1 MHAWILLSIAI
12 LFEVAGTTAMK
23 FSSGFLYFW
32 PSVLLFTF
40 YALAFIALTLALKKL
55 DLSIAYAIWAG
66 VGTLLITFI
75 GFYFFSEDIS
85 LLKIIFLSL
94 IIIGV
99 VGLRLTT

>member
-23 FSSGFLYFW
+23 FSGGFSYFW
-32 PSVLLFTF
+32 PSVMLFAF

-66 VGTLLITFI
+66 VGTLLITLI

-85 LLKIIFLSL
+85 SLKIIFLGL

-99 VGLRLTT
+99 IGLRLTT